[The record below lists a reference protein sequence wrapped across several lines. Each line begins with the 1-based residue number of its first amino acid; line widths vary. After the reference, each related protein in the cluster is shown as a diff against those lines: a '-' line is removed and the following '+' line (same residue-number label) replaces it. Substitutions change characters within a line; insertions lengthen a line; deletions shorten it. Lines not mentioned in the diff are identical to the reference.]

1 MNKETRP
8 NTYNRILDA
17 ALKLF
22 NEESERNTTT
32 NHIASHLG
40 ISPGNL
46 YYHFRG
52 KDEIIIQL
60 HRRYSSRIS
69 KDQAEYLE
77 AARRKPCPT
86 WWTISTASST
96 SCGHTASCSAT

>member
-40 ISPGNL
+40 ISPATSTTTSAA
-46 YYHFRG
+46 
-52 KDEIIIQL
+52 KTK
-60 HRRYSSRIS
+60 SSS
-69 KDQAEYLE
+69 S
-77 AARRKPCPT
+77 
-86 WWTISTASST
+86 STAV
-96 SCGHTASCSAT
+96 TAAA

>member
-60 HRRYSSRIS
+60 HRRYSSRMMAWIREADAPQTLS
-69 KDQAEYLE
+69 DVVDYLDG
-77 AARRKPCPT
+77 
-86 WWTISTASST
+86 IST